1 MVQIELNDS
10 IAGFIFG
17 ALFTILIMFLIR
29 TFSAS
34 KTELSYEKTDF
45 LNELIDAS
53 KDDTTEEVNLQP
65 VIVQSP
71 TSKLGQHSNV
81 SIDRGITEDE
91 LFRILN
97 TEKDLELTD
106 LERKENYQKEME
118 KILNETNCYVNK
130 GQKYMSVE
138 EINKSQEKY
147 EKKINQVMLPL
158 EEEKERLK
166 YIKSL
171 NLIGKQFHRFRELP
185 NGYFLHPVY
194 INEEKNMAH
203 AYNNKV
209 IGVAINDKCFKHFK
223 HPRNSNNLTDQAII
237 TAIVDVGGIDEFN
250 RGYKGY
256 QF

>member
-1 MVQIELNDS
+1 MVQIELTDS
-10 IAGFIFG
+10 VAGFIFG
-17 ALFTILIMFLIR
+17 ALFTILITFLIQ
-29 TFSAS
+29 TFSGS
-34 KTELSYEKTDF
+34 KTEKIDF
-45 LNELIDAS
+45 LNELINES
-53 KDDTTEEVNLQP
+53 KDDITKEVSSQP

-71 TSKLGQHSNV
+71 TSRLDRHSNV
-81 SIDRGITEDE
+81 SIERGITEEE
-91 LFRILN
+91 LFRILD
-97 TEKDLELTD
+97 TENNLELTN
-106 LERKENYQKEME
+106 LERKKNYQKEME
-118 KILNETNCYVNK
+118 QILNETNCYVNK

-147 EKKINQVMLPL
+147 EKKINQVILPL

-209 IGVAINDKCFKHFK
+209 IGVAINDRYFKHSGK
-223 HPRNSNNLTDQAII
+223 PNNITDQAII
-237 TAIVDVGGIDEFN
+237 TSIVDVGGIDEFN